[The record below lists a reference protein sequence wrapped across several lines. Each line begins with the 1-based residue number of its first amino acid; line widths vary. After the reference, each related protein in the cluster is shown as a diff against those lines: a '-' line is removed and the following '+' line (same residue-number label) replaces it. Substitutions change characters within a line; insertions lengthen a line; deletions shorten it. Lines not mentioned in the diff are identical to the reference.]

1 MSCLKNV
8 NYIGWTGI
16 VFGGIASVLSFL
28 IGNIVEYIG
37 IQTTMVIM
45 LLGAFC
51 NGIFMISWTPDYD
64 GWYVIFLMVSA
75 FALTN
80 CLANTQI
87 RGKYLM
93 YYKH

>member
-1 MSCLKNV
+1 
-8 NYIGWTGI
+8 
-16 VFGGIASVLSFL
+16 
-28 IGNIVEYIG
+28 
-37 IQTTMVIM
+37 MVIM

-87 RGKYLM
+87 RGKWLL